1 MTKTTP
7 SGIRRPPIAR
17 WFVIESVVLVLVSL
31 AFLAL
36 RGQVS
41 GYSALLGGL
50 IFLLPHGYFALK
62 AFRFSGARSAK
73 QIMSSFYQGEAGKL
87 ILCAIFF
94 TMVFKWIQPLDIA
107 ALFLTFAI
115 MLVTNWLTPLLAG
128 SNTQQR

>member
-1 MTKTTP
+1 MTKATP

-17 WFVIESVVLVLVSL
+17 WFLIESVILVIVSL
-31 AFLAL
+31 AFLI
-36 RGQVS
+36 RSQVA

-50 IFLLPHGYFALK
+50 IFLVPHGYFALK
-62 AFRFSGARSAK
+62 AFRYSGARSAK
-73 QIMSSFYQGEAGKL
+73 KIMSSFYQGEAGKL

-128 SNTQQR
+128 SNTQQS

>member
-1 MTKTTP
+1 MTKATP

-17 WFVIESVVLVLVSL
+17 WFLIESVILVVVSL
-31 AFLAL
+31 AFLL
-36 RGQVS
+36 RSQVA

-62 AFRFSGARSAK
+62 AFRYSGARSAK
-73 QIMSSFYQGEAGKL
+73 KIMSSFYQGEAGKL
-87 ILCAIFF
+87 ILCAILF

-128 SNTQQR
+128 SNTQQS

>member
-7 SGIRRPPIAR
+7 SGIRRPPITR

-31 AFLAL
+31 AFLAF

-73 QIMSSFYQGEAGKL
+73 QIMTSFYQGEAGKL
-87 ILCAIFF
+87 ILCAILF

-128 SNTQQR
+128 SNTQQS